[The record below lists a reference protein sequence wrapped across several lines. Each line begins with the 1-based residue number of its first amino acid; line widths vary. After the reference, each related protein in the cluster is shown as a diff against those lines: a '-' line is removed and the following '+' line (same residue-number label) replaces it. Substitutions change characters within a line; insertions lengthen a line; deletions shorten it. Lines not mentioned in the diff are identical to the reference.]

1 MLSPKN
7 VFVLTES
14 VLWSDGFCTPRFL
27 VYFFFILFIDEINI
41 LIEFA
46 LFRHFLVFW
55 SNFDGGRLL
64 ERGV

>member
-14 VLWSDGFCTPRFL
+14 VLRADGFCTPRFL
-27 VYFFFILFIDEINI
+27 FIDELNK

-55 SNFDGGRLL
+55 SNFHGGPLL